1 MRLKPK
7 DLIFGIEA
15 KKLRDVFR
23 KSPWGDMSIEF
34 FREELKL
41 NKKTSKDI
49 LDKMIKEKYLGL
61 NKKDKNYLELLT
73 KANAIKNAKF
83 IKPITRE
90 VAEKYVNE
98 LIIRSKQMNDDEYY
112 IMFVEEIYAFGSYIS
127 NTIDCQDIDLVV
139 ISKEK
144 KKMTLDEKNKIN
156 FSRVPY
162 GKSIYEQCAWAID
175 IEPMKFLKGKNRY
188 YSFHDKKDAENASEG
203 KLKLIWKSKFPV

>member
-73 KANAIKNAKF
+73 KANAIRNAKF
-83 IKPITRE
+83 IKPISRE

-98 LIIRSKQMNDDEYY
+98 LIIKSKQMNDDDYY
-112 IMFVEEIYAFGSYIS
+112 IMFVEEIYSFGSFIS
-127 NTIDCQDIDLVV
+127 DSIDCQDIDLVV
-139 ISKEK
+139 ILKEK
-144 KKMTLDEKNKIN
+144 KKMTMEERNKIN
-156 FSRVPY
+156 YSRVPY
-162 GKSIYEQCAWAID
+162 GRTIYEQLSWATN

-188 YSFHDKKDAENASEG
+188 YSFHEKADAENTSDG
-203 KLKLIWKSKFPV
+203 ILKLIWKRKSL